1 MAHTQKGVDTVTAD
15 QVVKE
20 VTKWIN
26 ELAKWVKSAGAL
38 ALLLIVSAMLVEAA
52 ARLFDVGI
60 NFKAPDWNQ
69 GTALTIAALAFAL
82 GKT

>member
-15 QVVKE
+15 SLINE
-20 VTKWIN
+20 VTKW
-26 ELAKWVKSAGAL
+26 VKKAGAL

-52 ARLFDVGI
+52 ARLFGIGI
-60 NFKAPDWNQ
+60 NFRAPGWDQ

>member
-1 MAHTQKGVDTVTAD
+1 MTAD
-15 QVVKE
+15 SLINE
-20 VTKWIN
+20 VTKWM
-26 ELAKWVKSAGAL
+26 KKAGAL

-52 ARLFDVGI
+52 ARIFGIGI
-60 NFKAPDWNQ
+60 NFRAPGWDQ